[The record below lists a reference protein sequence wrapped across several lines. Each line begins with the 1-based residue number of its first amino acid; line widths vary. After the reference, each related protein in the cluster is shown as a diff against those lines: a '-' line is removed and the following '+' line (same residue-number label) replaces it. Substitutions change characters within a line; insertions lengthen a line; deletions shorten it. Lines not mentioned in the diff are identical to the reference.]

1 MTDLA
6 RQLKAEFKRHEA
18 LCQKVLTTFH
28 LLSNKARFRIVCL
41 LARGEFCVHDIAEV
55 VGGCNVSNI
64 SQQLKILSLAGV
76 VAKRRD
82 QKRILYR
89 LKNEQVRALIEFLQK
104 QHLGKGP

>member
-1 MTDLA
+1 MTEIA
-6 RQLKAEFKRHEA
+6 RQLKMEFKRHEA

-41 LARGEFCVHDIAEV
+41 LARGEFCVHDISEV
-55 VGGCNVSNI
+55 VGGCNISNI
-64 SQQLKILSLAGV
+64 SQQLKMLSLSGV
-76 VAKRRD
+76 VSKRRD

-89 LKNEQVRALIEFLQK
+89 LKDDKVRELIEFLQQ